1 MTLTVV
7 REVRAK
13 GSASPVAQRL
23 ASGVDKIAAG
33 FAELQE
39 TLFDDGARLAVTT
52 AGDGDGAVR
61 QAGELHLI
69 DDANAI
75 EFSDLR
81 EAFEKLEEVTA
92 KKSLLDAYFAQAVV
106 SADAGRIVGS
116 SKPIQYLMQVLG
128 LSRAMA
134 QGRLDQAALLFD
146 DPRTTVDEE
155 KLAALGLDDA
165 EQAEIREQMKSR
177 DHTARAAQQSVVREQ
192 TETAVPEHVLAA
204 IRRELKHLLP
214 FALVSPV
221 EIMREAIAEY
231 HDGRGLRDLRAW
243 LAERIWEAN
252 TEVDDRALL
261 RGRDAASRRRG
272 LRFSEPDRYGGV
284 RFSGYL
290 DAKRA
295 AVVKAVLGCGTS
307 KADDSTD
314 PRTLAQRRVDK
325 LADLCADVDRYRQ
338 TRNGGVSSIIVT
350 TTVAEVE
357 NMTGSTL
364 FTTGT
369 GDHLTP
375 ADLLALQAG
384 MHDFVALTDNN
395 ASLPLALAK
404 GKRSASLYQKLAL
417 AATELTC
424 THPGCAAYWYE
435 CDVHHLDPWLAGGV
449 TDIENLTL
457 LCRSHHV
464 DNNDNHDGRNN
475 MGHAER
481 DPVTG
486 RVGHRYANGKFATN
500 ESLAA
505 NQSSGAK
512 LRRETARG
520 NFGAAHVKNKE
531 GCQNG
536 DHEYFRIMV
545 G

>member
-1 MTLTVV
+1 MDRTIRRFSSCLAWAIAWECRT
-7 REVRAK
+7 K
-13 GSASPVAQRL
+13 GSSSPVAQRL

-39 TLFDDGARLAVTT
+39 TLFDNGA
-52 AGDGDGAVR
+52 
-61 QAGELHLI
+61 Q
-69 DDANAI
+69 
-75 EFSDLR
+75 FSDLR
-81 EAFEKLEEVTA
+81 DAFEKLEVVAA
-92 KKSLLDAYFAQAVV
+92 KKTLLDAYFAQAVV
-106 SADAGRIVGS
+106 AADAGRIVGS

-128 LSRAMA
+128 LSRALA

-146 DPRTTVDEE
+146 EPCTTVDED
-155 KLAALGLDDA
+155 KFASLGLDDA
-165 EQAEIREQMKSR
+165 ERGEIREQMDSR
-177 DHTARAAQQSVVREQ
+177 DDNARAAQHDVLRAH
-192 TETAVPEHVLAA
+192 TDAAVPEHVLAA
-204 IRRELKHLLP
+204 IRREVKHLLP
-214 FALVSPV
+214 FALVSQV
-221 EIMREAIAEY
+221 EVMREAIGEY

-243 LAERIWEAN
+243 LAERVWEAN

-307 KADDSTD
+307 KADESTD

-325 LADLCADVDRYRQ
+325 LADLCVDVDRYRQ
-338 TRNGGVSSIIVT
+338 THNGGVSSIIVT

-369 GDHLTP
+369 GDQLTP

-384 MHDFVALTDNN
+384 THDFVALTDNN

-417 AATELTC
+417 ATTELTC
-424 THPGCAAYWYE
+424 TYPGCAAYWYE

-464 DNNDNHDGRNN
+464 DNNDKHDGHNN
-475 MGHAER
+475 MRHAER

-500 ESLAA
+500 ESSAA
-505 NQSSGAK
+505 KKSSGAK
-512 LRRETARG
+512 LRRESVRD